1 MRRSAYRRR
10 GWSGAATAFACAAAG
25 LMLAG
30 AASPVLAQEAM
41 STAIP
46 PPPAASPE
54 DLAAMRRE
62 LQALKA
68 ENEAAKAAEAARAKR
83 IDALDAQLSW
93 AAGQA
98 PPPPSPTSS
107 GGEDIVRLP
116 ARSPEGPEPGA
127 RWGGFEPGKGV
138 IVMRSDAGEVDLGL
152 VSYLRY
158 LNQHGMDKTYTS
170 AFGQNFDVTPRE
182 DFQLAKV
189 QITLRGWLFDPRFGY
204 NAYVWTSQ
212 ASQGLGAQ
220 VVVAGNINWTFADWL
235 KVYFGIHSVPSTRS
249 TNRTFP
255 YWLRNDNRP
264 IADEFFRGSYTQG
277 IWAEGKIAKGLEY
290 RVMVANNLSALGV
303 QARQLDAKPNT
314 WSAALTWM
322 PTTGEFGPAN
332 GYGDFEQHQKL
343 ATLFSAHYTRSTE
356 DPQSQPGTDSIE
368 NTQIRLSDG
377 TLLFSSTAFN
387 TGGQSNACEQ
397 KSVGCN
403 RILEARYQMAAFD
416 AAFKYKGYAVEAE
429 YYARWLD
436 NFKVEGTMPWTSLYD
451 HGYSLQASAMV
462 IPKTLQVYASGSQI
476 WGQYGNPNDLAL
488 GINYFPLQRRDLR
501 VNAMALWVKN
511 SPVGYTAYP
520 VPVGGNGF
528 TFVTDFSLAF

>member
-1 MRRSAYRRR
+1 VRARR
-10 GWSGAATAFACAAAG
+10 GLVAAGLLAAAAG
-25 LMLAG
+25 
-30 AASPVLAQEAM
+30 
-41 STAIP
+41 
-46 PPPAASPE
+46 PAAAQA
-54 DLAAMRRE
+54 LATAPADPAPPSAAEIQQLRGE

-68 ENEAAKAAEAARAKR
+68 EEAAARAAEAERARR
-83 IDALDAQLSW
+83 IDALAQKLG
-93 AAGQA
+93 AAEGAPAPAPEIQTVA
-98 PPPPSPTSS
+98 AQPAEATPPP
-107 GGEDIVRLP
+107 VK
-116 ARSPEGPEPGA
+116 
-127 RWGGFEPGKGV
+127 WGGFEPGKGV
-138 IVMRSDAGEVDLGL
+138 ILMRSDVGEVDLGL

-314 WSAALTWM
+314 WSGAITWM

-332 GYGDFEQHQKL
+332 GNGDFESHQKI
-343 ATLFSAHYTRSTE
+343 ATLFSAHYTRSSET
-356 DPQSQPGTDSIE
+356 PQSQPATDSIE

-377 TLLFSSTAFN
+377 TLIFSTTAFPN
-387 TGGQSNACEQ
+387 G
-397 KSVGCN
+397 
-403 RILEARYQMAAFD
+403 RILEVRYQMMALD
-416 AAFKYKGYAVEAE
+416 AAVKYKGYALEFE
-429 YYARWLD
+429 YYTRWLD
-436 NFKVEGTMPWTSLYD
+436 PLKVEGHITPD
-451 HGYSLQASAMV
+451 HFFDTGYSLQASAMI
-462 IPKTLQVYASGSQI
+462 IPKTLQGYVSGSQI
-476 WGQYGNPNDLAL
+476 YGQFGNPYDVAV
-488 GINYFPLQRRDLR
+488 GVNYFPLKRRDLR
-501 VNAMALWVKN
+501 LNVMGLWVKN

>member
-1 MRRSAYRRR
+1 MSPVWGVQGRTRRR
-10 GWSGAATAFACAAAG
+10 AKRRAPGRAVPLGLFALGLVAGPAAAQ
-25 LMLAG
+25 AVTTAPADPSPPS
-30 AASPVLAQEAM
+30 AA
-41 STAIP
+41 
-46 PPPAASPE
+46 
-54 DLAAMRRE
+54 DLQQMQSE
-62 LQALKA
+62 LRALKA
-68 ENEAAKAAEAARAKR
+68 EEAAAKAAEAEREKR
-83 IDALDAQLSW
+83 IDALADALSRATGQPVV
-93 AAGQA
+93 AAPAPSIQTIPAEQA
-98 PPPPSPTSS
+98 DAGPPPTK
-107 GGEDIVRLP
+107 
-116 ARSPEGPEPGA
+116 
-127 RWGGFEPGKGV
+127 WGGFEPGKGV
-138 IVMRSDAGEVDLGL
+138 ILMRSNIGEVDLGL

-235 KVYFGIHSVPSTRS
+235 KVYFGIHSLPSTRS

-290 RVMVANNLSALGV
+290 RVMIANNLSALGV

-314 WSAALTWM
+314 YSGAITWM

-332 GYGDFEQHQKL
+332 GNGDFEEHGKI

-356 DPQSQPGTDSIE
+356 TPQSQPATDSIE

-377 TLLFSSTAFN
+377 TLIFSDTAFK
-387 TGGQSNACEQ
+387 TGKITE
-397 KSVGCN
+397 V
-403 RILEARYQMAAFD
+403 RYQMMALD
-416 AAFKYKGYAVEAE
+416 AAAKYKGFALEFE
-429 YYARWLD
+429 YYTRWLD
-436 NFKVEGTMPWTSLYD
+436 ELAFVGAIPREHFYD
-451 HGYSLQASAMV
+451 TGYTLQASAMP
-462 IPKTLQVYASGSQI
+462 ISKTLQVYVSGSQI
-476 WGQYGNPNDLAL
+476 FGQYGNPYDIAL
-488 GINYFPLQRRDLR
+488 GVNYFPLHRRDLR
-501 VNAMALWVKN
+501 LNVMGLWVKN

-528 TFVTDFSLAF
+528 TFLTDFSLAF

>member
-1 MRRSAYRRR
+1 VGLFALAVAAVSA
-10 GWSGAATAFACAAAG
+10 SPAAAQ
-25 LMLAG
+25 AVVTAPSDPSPPS
-30 AASPVLAQEAM
+30 AADLQQMRSELRALRAEEA
-41 STAIP
+41 
-46 PPPAASPE
+46 
-54 DLAAMRRE
+54 
-62 LQALKA
+62 
-68 ENEAAKAAEAARAKR
+68 AAKAAEAEREKR
-83 IDALDAQLSW
+83 IDALAQQLGVAP
-93 AAGQA
+93 AAPAVAPDIQTIPA
-98 PPPPSPTSS
+98 QVAASPPP
-107 GGEDIVRLP
+107 VK
-116 ARSPEGPEPGA
+116 
-127 RWGGFEPGKGV
+127 WGGFEPGKGV
-138 IVMRSDAGEVDLGL
+138 ILMRSDVGEVDLGL

-235 KVYFGIHSVPSTRS
+235 RVYFGIHSLPSTRS

-314 WSAALTWM
+314 YSGAITWM

-332 GYGDFEQHQKL
+332 GNGDFESHQQL

-356 DPQSQPGTDSIE
+356 TPQSQPATDSIE

-377 TLLFSSTAFN
+377 TLIFSDTAFK
-387 TGGQSNACEQ
+387 TGKITE
-397 KSVGCN
+397 V
-403 RILEARYQMAAFD
+403 RYQMMALD
-416 AAFKYKGYAVEAE
+416 AAAKWKGFALEFE
-429 YYARWLD
+429 YYTRWLD
-436 NFKVEGTMPWTSLYD
+436 ELAFVGEIPRDHFYD
-451 HGYSLQASAMV
+451 TGFSLQASAMV
-462 IPKTLQVYASGSQI
+462 IPKTLQVYLSGSQI
-476 WGQYGNPNDLAL
+476 YGQYGNPYDV
-488 GINYFPLQRRDLR
+488 GVGFNYFPLHRRDLR
-501 VNAMALWVKN
+501 LNFLGLWVKN

-528 TFVTDFSLAF
+528 TFLSDFSLAF